1 MRLPKLKLNISWFH
15 RVFLYLNDEQQSAL
29 CFPIHHDLKNRGFL
43 YSNDKK
49 VKYPEKTKG
58 DYFYLCI
65 FLAPS

>member
-1 MRLPKLKLNISWFH
+1 MLLPKLKPNISWFH

-49 VKYPEKTKG
+49 SKISRKN
-58 DYFYLCI
+58 
-65 FLAPS
+65 